1 MIGVAPMC
9 LPHGTA
15 NPISVPRIQDQ
26 VHMVW
31 HQAVS
36 PDFHVRLARLLPKK
50 IVVDLLGIVSTHYKT
65 CRTKLFLPSSLMLME
80 MEGSGS
86 RLHSGPDPHLDRAA
100 KGADNFIGCTRYV
113 ATCNGEKAVEAL
125 VI

>member
-50 IVVDLLGIVSTHYKT
+50 VPVNLLIAVFKEDRFATIATLRHVMRETGYNHARQTRHERKLT
-65 CRTKLFLPSSLMLME
+65 TKQ
-80 MEGSGS
+80 
-86 RLHSGPDPHLDRAA
+86 
-100 KGADNFIGCTRYV
+100 N
-113 ATCNGEKAVEAL
+113 
-125 VI
+125 